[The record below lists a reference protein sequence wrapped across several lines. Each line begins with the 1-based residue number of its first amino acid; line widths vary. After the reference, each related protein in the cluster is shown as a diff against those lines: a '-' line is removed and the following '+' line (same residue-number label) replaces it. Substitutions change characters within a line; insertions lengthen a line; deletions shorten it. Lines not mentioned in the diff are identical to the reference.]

1 MLRLALLAIAACLT
15 GCDMVKAGF
24 TPAAEKINEAFP
36 LPDEVQV
43 ARTRLLASLEG
54 DKVGRQRV
62 AGQLGKLMEVRALT
76 CTALA
81 PAGRFDTPAKIKS
94 KVTDANCFVTQ
105 DAALEEWVGMQRVAI
120 ALNGAPL
127 VPITPLPARSLL
139 PNTTDTIATAAI
151 AAGAN
156 VLVVRTQQQQFI
168 ALQLP
173 TGKQISAFTSP
184 EQSYRAAAVSP
195 NGRLVAVP
203 GNKGMRFFD
212 VETGQSLWNTQ
223 KYSEVIAWLP
233 QVQAIVLSQAGTSA
247 PFAMDARLAKIEPY
261 PAAEKRLTW
270 SAPLAGD
277 QLLVGNQNTASVMQH
292 ARSAAGA
299 LEVSAI
305 RQWTLPSPGITNGVP
320 HLMQQGKKLVWLSAR
335 DLGWLD
341 LESGQQGTWSLASLN
356 VSAIA
361 KAGETNLV
369 FNVYVQGTGIETRV
383 LDVDT
388 RTVATA
394 KDLDGRDGQLFALP
408 PRAAF
413 LKRSSNAVVL
423 AGRVEGE
430 NPQDLERLVAD
441 ANLAQQLAKLDPT
454 QAPGYSPER
463 AAQIEALARRVRALN
478 TASAIRDGLPRDV
491 VERIRR
497 GSGPGAAADAAAA
510 AAAAAQAA
518 AYARGSPAARSQP
531 MLANVP
537 ADARVAFVG
546 VYEPEPRGGNVRINV
561 AQDSLPLVLVLSSYE
576 SVNWV
581 INPGGRKIAAVLVSG
596 YQPSTVTG
604 QGKADVLRVGSRYAY
619 KVDSPEYLNLKADVA
634 RYINNPIQSFQG
646 SYKGKAFEV
655 R

>member
-1 MLRLALLAIAACLT
+1 
-15 GCDMVKAGF
+15 
-24 TPAAEKINEAFP
+24 
-36 LPDEVQV
+36 
-43 ARTRLLASLEG
+43 
-54 DKVGRQRV
+54 
-62 AGQLGKLMEVRALT
+62 
-76 CTALA
+76 
-81 PAGRFDTPAKIKS
+81 
-94 KVTDANCFVTQ
+94 
-105 DAALEEWVGMQRVAI
+105 
-120 ALNGAPL
+120 
-127 VPITPLPARSLL
+127 
-139 PNTTDTIATAAI
+139 
-151 AAGAN
+151 
-156 VLVVRTQQQQFI
+156 
-168 ALQLP
+168 LP

-212 VETGQSLWNTQ
+212 VETGQSLWSTQ
-223 KYSEVIAWLP
+223 KYSDVIAWLP

-292 ARSAAGA
+292 VRSAAGA
-299 LEVSAI
+299 LEVSATK
-305 RQWTLPSPGITNGVP
+305 QWALPSPGITNGVP
-320 HLMQQGKKLVWLSAR
+320 HLMQQGKKLVWISAR

-356 VSAIA
+356 VNAIA
-361 KAGETNLV
+361 KASETNLV
-369 FNVYVQGTGIETRV
+369 FNVYAQGTGIETRV
-383 LDVDT
+383 LDLDT
-388 RTVATA
+388 RNVGTA

-423 AGRVEGE
+423 AGSVESE

-441 ANLAQQLAKLDPT
+441 ANLAQQLAKLDRT
-454 QAPGYSPER
+454 EAPGYSPER
-463 AAQIEALARRVRALN
+463 AAQIEALARQVRAMN

-497 GSGPGAAADAAAA
+497 GSGSGVASD
-510 AAAAAQAA
+510 AAAQAA
-518 AYARGSPAARSQP
+518 ANAAPAAARLQP
-531 MLANVP
+531 MLTDVP
-537 ADARVAFVG
+537 ANARVAFVG
-546 VYEPEPRGGNVRINV
+546 VYEPEPRGGSVRINV

-596 YQPSTVTG
+596 YKPSTVTG

-619 KVDSPEYLNLKADVA
+619 KLDSSEYLNLKTDVA

-646 SYKGKAFEV
+646 AYKGQAFEV